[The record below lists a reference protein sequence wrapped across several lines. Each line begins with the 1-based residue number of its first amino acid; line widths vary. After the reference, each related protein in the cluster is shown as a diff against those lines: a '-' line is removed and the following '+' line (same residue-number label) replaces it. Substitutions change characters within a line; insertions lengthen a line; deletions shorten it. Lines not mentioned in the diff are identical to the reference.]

1 MTGFLYSLLITLLD
15 PTRAA
20 LLLLLIATMLPR
32 RAALQRL
39 CVGSALAGLLV
50 CGNGW
55 VVSWMLRSLEWH
67 HLPANPMPSAD
78 AIVVLGGGTAPR
90 VWPRPTVEVG
100 DAGDR
105 VLYAA
110 ELFRRGGAPLVIVS
124 GHVSTGGLAPRPIA
138 EDMAELLTTIG
149 VPASAIVIER
159 KAENTHDHAVY
170 VCAMLQERQIA
181 RVLLVTSAVHMRR
194 ALGVFR
200 RDCGS
205 VDYVPAPTDFRTT
218 TAVPEAW
225 YRTPPA
231 LVPTSR
237 AFVDFSD
244 AAHEYVGIGYY
255 RLRGWL

>member
-1 MTGFLYSLLITLLD
+1 MLGFVYSLALTLLNPVSVCCLLMVVSALTPRR
-15 PTRAA
+15 PTLRRSCFVLA
-20 LLLLLIATMLPR
+20 LAVLLI
-32 RAALQRL
+32 
-39 CVGSALAGLLV
+39 

-55 VVSWMLRSLEWH
+55 VVNRTLRSLEWRY
-67 HLPANPMPSAD
+67 LPTNPPRSAD

-110 ELFRRGGAPLVIVS
+110 ELFRGGRAPLVIVS
-124 GHVSTGGLAPRPIA
+124 GHVSTGGIAPRPVA
-138 EDMAELLTTIG
+138 DDMAELLTSVG
-149 VPASAIVIER
+149 VPLSAIAIER

-170 VCAMLQERQIA
+170 VCPMLQERRIA
-181 RVLLVTSAVHMRR
+181 RVLLVTSAIHMRR

-200 RDCGS
+200 RRCGS
-205 VDYVPAPTDFRTT
+205 LDYVPAPTDFRA
-218 TAVPEAW
+218 TAPMRSSW
-225 YRTPPA
+225 YRA
-231 LVPTSR
+231 ASAFVPTSR

-244 AAHEYVGIGYY
+244 AAHEYMGMAYY